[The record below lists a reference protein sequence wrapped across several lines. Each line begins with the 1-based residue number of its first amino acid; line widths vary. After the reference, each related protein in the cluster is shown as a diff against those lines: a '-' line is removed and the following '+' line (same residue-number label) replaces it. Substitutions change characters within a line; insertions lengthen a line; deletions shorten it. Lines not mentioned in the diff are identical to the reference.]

1 MARGRTIPFQK
12 ILPAKELHPNVKCHF
27 CGKIGHKI
35 ADCRS
40 MKNNLKNQQ
49 GSSSSIGRLSDSKPG
64 SITCYRCGNQGH
76 IASACP
82 ARQSLS
88 NQTKADEKR
97 VNVCHVVEPIGTLI
111 SSGESYPFYFDSG
124 AECSLV
130 RESVSTQL
138 SGTRINNIVVLKGI
152 GNNTVTSTL
161 QILSNVTISGYCL
174 EVLFHV
180 ILNDCINYNI
190 IIGREILS
198 QGFSATITIDK
209 IELCKTR
216 SVQTLSALSSS
227 FSLENVNTELC
238 GEDRKILVNLLNEFC
253 DSFIDGFPKNRVTTG
268 ELEVRLID
276 PIKTVHRRPYR
287 LSIEE
292 KQIVRNKVNELLLA
306 NIIRPSSSPFASP
319 VLLVKKKNGSDRL
332 CVDYRELNTNT
343 VAEKY
348 PLPLISDQI
357 SRLRGA
363 SFFSCLDMASGFHQI
378 PIHANSI
385 ERTAFVT
392 PDGQFEFLTMP
403 FGLKNAPSVFQR
415 AVMKALGEL
424 AHSYVI
430 VYMDETKEET
440 FVGLRTVLKIISQAG
455 FSFNIGKCSFLKSCV
470 EYLGFVV
477 KEGEIRPNP
486 SKIKA
491 LVALPPPQ
499 SVTQERQFIGLASY
513 FRQFVPKFS
522 EIMKPLY
529 RLTCKNKIFEWKLE
543 HEQIRQKVT
552 KLLTDE
558 PVLVIFDPRHPIKL
572 HTDASMDGYGAILLH
587 KIDNKRRVVE
597 YYSKQ
602 TP

>member
-1 MARGRTIPFQK
+1 
-12 ILPAKELHPNVKCHF
+12 
-27 CGKIGHKI
+27 
-35 ADCRS
+35 
-40 MKNNLKNQQ
+40 
-49 GSSSSIGRLSDSKPG
+49 
-64 SITCYRCGNQGH
+64 
-76 IASACP
+76 
-82 ARQSLS
+82 
-88 NQTKADEKR
+88 
-97 VNVCHVVEPIGTLI
+97 
-111 SSGESYPFYFDSG
+111 
-124 AECSLV
+124 
-130 RESVSTQL
+130 VSTQL

-430 VYMDETKEET
+430 VYMDDIMIIAETKEEA
-440 FVGLRTVLKIISQAG
+440 FVRLRTVLKILSQAG